1 MNDEATPSA
10 SSTPSITS
18 ITSINIAT
26 AGSGIDSLMIK
37 TRATPTMINVRWP
50 SGDNPSGEGK

>member
-1 MNDEATPSA
+1 MKDEATPSA
-10 SSTPSITS
+10 SSTPRITS

-37 TRATPTMINVRWP
+37 IRATPTMINVRCP
-50 SGDNPSGEGK
+50 SGDSPSGEGK

>member
-37 TRATPTMINVRWP
+37 TRATPTMISVRWP
-50 SGDNPSGEGK
+50 

>member
-18 ITSINIAT
+18 ITSISIAT

-37 TRATPTMINVRWP
+37 TRATPTMISVR
-50 SGDNPSGEGK
+50 